1 MNDEI
6 TLISGIEY
14 KVRKLL
20 ELKEKDNRK
29 IKVLSDQ
36 NLKLDEQIEEQ
47 KSYINKLKEQIKKI
61 KIAKSLENSD
71 GSVEAKLKINELVRE
86 IDKCIGL
93 LNN

>member
-20 ELKEKDNRK
+20 EIKEKNKNK
-29 IKVLSDQ
+29 INALTDQ
-36 NLKLDEQIEEQ
+36 NNDLKEQIENQ
-47 KSYINKLKEQIKKI
+47 KLYINKLKEQIEKI
-61 KIAKSLENSD
+61 KLAKSLENSD
-71 GSVEAKLKINELVRE
+71 GSIEAKTKINELVRE

>member
-20 ELKEKDNRK
+20 EIKDKNKNK
-29 IKVLSDQ
+29 INVLSNQ
-36 NLKLDEQIEEQ
+36 NIDLKKQIEEQ
-47 KSYINKLKEQIKKI
+47 NLQINILKEQINKI
-61 KIAKSLENSD
+61 KLAKSLENSD
-71 GSVEAKLKINELVRE
+71 GSIEAKTKINELVRE

>member
-1 MNDEI
+1 MNNEI

-20 ELKEKDNRK
+20 EIKDKNKNK
-29 IKVLSDQ
+29 INVLSNQ
-36 NLKLDEQIEEQ
+36 NIDLKKQIEEQ
-47 KSYINKLKEQIKKI
+47 NLQINILKEQINKI
-61 KIAKSLENSD
+61 KLAKSLENSD
-71 GSVEAKLKINELVRE
+71 GSIEAKTKINELVRE

>member
-36 NLKLDEQIEEQ
+36 NLKLEEQIEEQ

-71 GSVEAKLKINELVRE
+71 GSVEAKLKINEFVRE

>member
-20 ELKEKDNRK
+20 EIKEKNKNK
-29 IKVLSDQ
+29 INVLTDQ
-36 NLKLDEQIEEQ
+36 NNDLKEQIEDQ
-47 KSYINKLKEQIKKI
+47 KLYINKLKEQIEKI
-61 KIAKSLENSD
+61 KLAKSLENSD
-71 GSVEAKLKINELVRE
+71 GSIEAETKINEIVRE

>member
-1 MNDEI
+1 M

-20 ELKEKDNRK
+20 EIKEKNKNK
-29 IKVLSDQ
+29 INVLTDQ
-36 NLKLDEQIEEQ
+36 NKELKEQIEEQ
-47 KSYINKLKEQIKKI
+47 KLYINKLKEQIEKI
-61 KIAKSLENSD
+61 KLAKSLENSD
-71 GSVEAKLKINELVRE
+71 GSIEAKTKINELVRE

>member
-29 IKVLSDQ
+29 IIVLSDQ

-71 GSVEAKLKINELVRE
+71 GSVEAKLKINEFVRE

>member
-1 MNDEI
+1 MNDDI

-20 ELKEKDNRK
+20 EIKKINSEK
-29 IKVLSDQ
+29 IIALTDQ
-36 NLKLDEQIEEQ
+36 NLKLSENIEEQ
-47 KSYINKLKEQIKKI
+47 KLYINKLKNQIEKI
-61 KIAKSLENSD
+61 KIAKSLESSD
-71 GSVEAKLKINELVRE
+71 GSIEAKTKINELVRE

>member
-1 MNDEI
+1 MSDYI

-20 ELKEKDNRK
+20 EIKEKDKKRIN
-29 IKVLSDQ
+29 ILTDQ
-36 NLKLDEQIEEQ
+36 KLKLEEQIKEQ
-47 KSYINKLKEQIKKI
+47 KLNINNLKEQIKKI

-71 GSVEAKLKINELVRE
+71 GTVEAKLKINELVRE

>member
-1 MNDEI
+1 MNNEI

-20 ELKEKDNRK
+20 EIKENNKNKINVLSNQNIDLKEQ
-29 IKVLSDQ
+29 V
-36 NLKLDEQIEEQ
+36 EEQ
-47 KSYINKLKEQIKKI
+47 KLQINILKEQINKI
-61 KIAKSLENSD
+61 KLAKSLENSD
-71 GSVEAKLKINELVRE
+71 GSIEAKTKINELVRE

>member
-1 MNDEI
+1 M

-20 ELKEKDNRK
+20 ELKEKNN
-29 IKVLSDQ
+29 IIINTLSDQ
-36 NLKLDEQIEEQ
+36 NKELNEQIEDQ
-47 KSYINKLKEQIKKI
+47 KLLINKLKEQIEKI

-71 GSVEAKLKINELVRE
+71 GSIEAKTKINELVRE

>member
-14 KVRKLL
+14 KIRKLL
-20 ELKEKDNRK
+20 EIKEKNKNK
-29 IKVLSDQ
+29 INVLTDQ
-36 NLKLDEQIEEQ
+36 NNDLKEQIEN
-47 KSYINKLKEQIKKI
+47 KKLYINKLKEQIEKI
-61 KIAKSLENSD
+61 KLAKSLENSD
-71 GSVEAKLKINELVRE
+71 GSIEAKTKINKLVRE